1 MPVEVRVPALGES
14 VTEATIGSWL
24 KQEGDVVEAGEPL
37 VELETDKVN
46 VDVAAERS
54 GVLGKIVKA
63 AGETVHPGDVLA
75 TVNDASSASNGAA
88 PSGAGASVEAV
99 STPSGALAETSPA
112 PAASPSSDRP
122 HASPVARRMAD

>member
-54 GVLGKIVKA
+54 GVLGKILRP
-63 AGETVHPGDVLA
+63 AGETVQPGDVLA
-75 TVNDASSASNGAA
+75 TADAGGAAGPSTAPAAEAQTAQAATVSAAATSSAS
-88 PSGAGASVEAV
+88 ASSSVA
-99 STPSGALAETSPA
+99 SAPA
-112 PAASPSSDRP
+112 PVEPP
-122 HASPVARRMAD
+122 